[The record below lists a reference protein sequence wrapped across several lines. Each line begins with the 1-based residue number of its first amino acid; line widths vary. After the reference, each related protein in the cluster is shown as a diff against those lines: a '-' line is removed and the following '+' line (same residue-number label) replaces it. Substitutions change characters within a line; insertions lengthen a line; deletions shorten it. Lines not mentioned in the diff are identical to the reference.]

1 MVQQKGSKQSELKT
15 FTGSLLPA
23 LKMLRDNDS
32 LRMAGATAFFTT
44 FALPPIV
51 FILAQLFGL
60 FTGPKNVGRGLIENI
75 GDNLGKDGAQL
86 VLGVI
91 RSIIGFSTNRFVIVP
106 GFLFLV
112 FVATTLFIVIKNS
125 LDDIW
130 HISVK
135 DNPGIRFNIMTR
147 LKSFAII
154 MFVGLLFFANIFL
167 KSMQSFGGKYLQ
179 DVFGGGSMFFKI
191 VFSEV
196 TSVVI
201 VSAWFVM
208 LFRFLADARPQW
220 KAALIG
226 GFLTGILFT
235 GGRFILKTLL
245 INGNVGKLY
254 GASGSMVLVLLF
266 VFYTSF
272 IVYYGACFIAVYA
285 AKKRWPLNPNHNA
298 FLSVTSPATDIV

>member
-1 MVQQKGSKQSELKT
+1 MLQPTGSKQSELKT

-23 LKMLRDNDS
+23 LKMLRANDP

-51 FILAQLFGL
+51 FILTQLFGL
-60 FTGPKNVGRGLIENI
+60 FIGPKNVGSGLIENI
-75 GDNLGKDGAQL
+75 GNNLGKDGAQQ
-86 VLGVI
+86 VTEVI
-91 RSIIGFSTNRFVIVP
+91 MSIIGFSTKWYVIIP

-125 LDDIW
+125 LDGIW
-130 HISVK
+130 HISIK
-135 DNPGIRFNIMTR
+135 DHPGIRFNIMTR
-147 LKSFAII
+147 VKSFAII
-154 MFVGLLFFANIFL
+154 MLVGLLFFANIFL
-167 KSMQSFGGKYLQ
+167 KSIQGFAGNYLQ
-179 DVFGGGSMFFKI
+179 DIFSGGSMYFKI

-201 VSAWFVM
+201 VSTWFVM
-208 LFRFLADARPQW
+208 LFRFLADAKPQW

-226 GFLTGILFT
+226 ALLTGILFT
-235 GGRFILKTLL
+235 GGRVVLRALL
-245 INGNVGKLY
+245 MGGNIGQLY

-272 IVYYGACFIAVYA
+272 IVYYGACFIAVYSA
-285 AKKRWPLNPNHNA
+285 EKGWPLNPNHEA
-298 FLSVTSPATDIV
+298 YLSETSPVEE